1 MARKPPPAPP
11 IPRHLTLNVLHS
23 KAQQSRAC
31 ELWRHA
37 TQAVLG
43 EGARKSEVM
52 LVGEQPGDK
61 EDLAG
66 KPLVGPAGALLDKAL
81 AVGGIL
87 RADVYITNA
96 VKHFNWEPRGKIRL
110 HKKAKGSQI
119 APCRPW
125 LEAEIRLIKPKLIVL
140 MGETARVNFSVRV
153 PGDPGP
159 RRTDQ
164 KSICAPGYGDR
175 ASVLDPAR
183 TR

>member
-1 MARKPPPAPP
+1 
-11 IPRHLTLNVLHS
+11 
-23 KAQQSRAC
+23 
-31 ELWRHA
+31 
-37 TQAVLG
+37 
-43 EGARKSEVM
+43 M